1 MRSYLGQKEKLIWK
15 RIHFKKQTARCLFKK
30 KNFFLRLLFSLV
42 LKSLDFSSYDKH
54 NLSIWQQ
61 PTDDVL
67 GSRRKKNLLSD
78 SKIELQVSDVSKISS
93 LPKTIDWNPQSDV
106 SKKANCLKKFVQTSI
121 TFLNF
126 FLAKKVLFDWG
137 SPAGYEL

>member
-1 MRSYLGQKEKLIWK
+1 MT
-15 RIHFKKQTARCLFKK
+15 TANWWRFGFPK
-30 KNFFLRLLFSLV
+30 
-42 LKSLDFSSYDKH
+42 
-54 NLSIWQQ
+54 
-61 PTDDVL
+61 
-67 GSRRKKNLLSD
+67 KKNLLSD

>member
-1 MRSYLGQKEKLIWK
+1 MIRDLISV
-15 RIHFKKQTARCLFKK
+15 KK
-30 KNFFLRLLFSLV
+30 KNWFENELSFKEKEKFFLRLLFSLV

-78 SKIELQVSDVSKISS
+78 SKIEFQVSDVSKISS